1 MGDPLGSHSQ
11 KDWQAIGAASGIGC
25 SVVVSLL
32 VCIGGGALLDRWLG
46 TSPIMVL
53 IGMVAGLV
61 AAGYSMYELAVLGR
75 PDKGLVKLKRRSN
88 RGSGE
93 SRQDSDEALGQGR

>member
-1 MGDPLGSHSQ
+1 MGGPLGSHSQ

-32 VCIGGGALLDRWLG
+32 VCIGGGVLLDRWLG

-53 IGMVAGLV
+53 IGMVAGMI
-61 AAGYSMYELAVLGR
+61 AAGYSLYELAVLGN
-75 PDKGLVKLKRRSN
+75 PSKGLVKLKRSSRSD
-88 RGSGE
+88 SGE
-93 SRQDSDEALGQGR
+93 SRPNSDEALG

>member
-25 SVVVSLL
+25 TVVVSLL
-32 VCIGGGALLDRWLG
+32 VCIGGGILLDRWLG

-53 IGMVAGLV
+53 VGMVAGMI
-61 AAGYSMYELAVLGR
+61 AAGYALYELAVLGQT
-75 PDKGLVKLKRRSN
+75 DKGLVRLKRSN
-88 RGSGE
+88 RADSGE
-93 SRQDSDEALGQGR
+93 SLRNEDEALG

>member
-25 SVVVSLL
+25 TVVVSLL
-32 VCIGGGALLDRWLG
+32 VCIGGGILLDRWLG

-53 IGMVAGLV
+53 VGMVAGMI
-61 AAGYSMYELAVLGR
+61 AAGYALYELAVLGQT
-75 PDKGLVKLKRRSN
+75 DKGLVRLKRSN
-88 RGSGE
+88 RSDSGE
-93 SRQDSDEALGQGR
+93 SLRNEDEALG